1 MLNIDEDPISP
12 RSLTELRR
20 FSTFIFVFA
29 ALVIQFLMTLETA
42 VLLKLFSYQFNY
54 SLFLLEYVDETSKP
68 WTEAM
73 VTFVFGSGPL
83 MFTILGVWFLTA
95 LHGANIPDW
104 KRRLILTWVTYVMV
118 NAVPCGIISGFLFF
132 DNLGVVFQW
141 LFESFY
147 QRGVI
152 ALVVLIMVVY
162 TSGFWLFLFL
172 KTAWHPV
179 FIASGENRRL
189 FIHNVFTR
197 PWLQGCLILL
207 LFNWPFY
214 SLYWPLFL
222 LSLGYISFPA
232 YNYLRAVPDLEIE
245 ESSNSMFT
253 SRHQIL
259 YMVIG
264 LACIWCVNFIIV
276 RF

>member
-29 ALVIQFLMTLETA
+29 AIVIQFILTLQTA
-42 VLLKLFSYQFNY
+42 ALLKLFSYQFNY
-54 SLFLLEYVDETSKP
+54 SMFLLEYVDETSKP

-95 LHGANIPDW
+95 LNGSNISNW
-104 KRRLILTWVTYVMV
+104 KTRLILTWVTYVMV
-118 NAVPCGIISGFLFF
+118 NALPCGIISGFLFF

-152 ALVVLIMVVY
+152 ALVVLIMLIY
-162 TSGFWLFLFL
+162 TSGFWLFLFM

-179 FIASGENRRL
+179 FIASSENRRT
-189 FIHNVFTR
+189 FIHHVFTL
-197 PWLQGCLILL
+197 PWLQGSLILL

-222 LSLGYISFPA
+222 LCLGYIAYPA
-232 YNYLRAVPDLEIE
+232 YNHLRAVPDLEIE
-245 ESSNSMFT
+245 ASPNTMFT
-253 SRHQIL
+253 SRYQIL